1 MQSEGIDMNRNP
13 WILACG
19 WVAFFALLGGSADAA
34 VTVYTNRAQWEAGLN
49 EVTEDFEVEVPG
61 NHQTPFTT
69 VNGTLL
75 THVSGSGIPIQVFN
89 GGLVNNSREI
99 HFRDFTAGVQFQAS
113 LVGTVAFGFDY
124 YASDGPGA
132 HTPNL
137 PWVVTAGGVTT
148 PLVANLP
155 AFIGYI
161 DNQGTLPSFTLT
173 GPPGAQG
180 GISID
185 DLSVAQ
191 QTPPPSTCV
200 APPNTT
206 MVAWYPFDETTGT
219 VSANLATA
227 NNGVQT
233 GSPTPITGQVG
244 TALQFNGVNSY
255 VESPSSIVT
264 NFGPANGSPFCS
276 GDYSTCQ
283 GNFSIDTWIRLD
295 PAAGSGVVVILD
307 KRGGSAP
314 AINGYHLG
322 TYNGRLILQLADGIG
337 SGWSN
342 YVSPV
347 LTPALTDGNWHLIA
361 VTVQRSSTSGIV
373 WYHNGVAIGTSNP
386 TGRQG
391 SLRNNSPLR
400 IGTRTADSPLTGW
413 FRGDLDELEIFNRVL
428 TPQEVFNI
436 FQAGV
441 FGKCK

>member
-1 MQSEGIDMNRNP
+1 MSRNT

-19 WVAFFALLGGSADAA
+19 WAASLGLLGVSADAA

-49 EVTEDFEVEVPG
+49 AVTEDFQVEVPG

-69 VNGTLL
+69 VNGTLI
-75 THVSGSGIPIQVFN
+75 TSVSGPGIPIQVFGGGSVN
-89 GGLVNNSREI
+89 GSREL
-99 HFRDFTAGVQFQAS
+99 HFRDFAAGVEFQLS
-113 LVGTVAFGFDY
+113 LVGTIAFGFDY

-132 HTPNL
+132 HSPNL
-137 PWVVTAGGVTT
+137 PWVLAAGGVTT
-148 PLVANLP
+148 PLVAALP

-161 DNQGTLPSFTLT
+161 DNQGTLPAFTLT
-173 GPPGAQG
+173 GPIGAQG
-180 GISID
+180 GISLD
-185 DLSVAQ
+185 DLSVAK

-200 APPNTT
+200 PPPNTT
-206 MVAWYPFDETTGT
+206 AVAWYPFDETSGT
-219 VSANLATA
+219 ASANLATA
-227 NNGVQT
+227 NTGVQI
-233 GSPTPITGQVG
+233 GSPTPIAGEVG
-244 TALQFNGVNSY
+244 TALRFNGLNSY

-264 NFGPANGSPFCS
+264 NIGPADGPPFCS

-295 PAAGSGVVVILD
+295 PAVGSGFVVIVD

-322 TYNGRLILQLADGIG
+322 AFASALLLQLADGVG
-337 SGWSN
+337 TGFSN

-347 LTPALTDGNWHLIA
+347 LAPALTDGNWHLIA
-361 VTVQRSSTSGIV
+361 VTVQRSSTSGIR
-373 WYHNGVAIGTSNP
+373 WYHNGVALGTSDP
-386 TGRQG
+386 TDRKG
-391 SLRNNSPLR
+391 SLKNNSPLR
-400 IGTRTADSPLTGW
+400 IGTRTADTSLTGW

-436 FQAGV
+436 FQAGS